1 MKLFV
6 VSVVLISLSTLAQAQ
21 ITVSTQTPA
30 DQTKADTAI
39 VDSLVPQA
47 NVEPAKAADIHK
59 LLELTGGMV
68 LAKQMMERSLTNL
81 RPLMTSALPPG
92 DYREQLVT
100 LFMAKF
106 QSKIT
111 SQTLENLALPVYDK
125 YFSRE
130 EIRGLIEF
138 YQTPLGHKT
147 VSVLPQAVA
156 EVSDHARAWGT
167 DLGRDSMK
175 EVLAEHPDLAKALD
189 QAKAAQK

>member
-81 RPLMTSALPPG
+81 RTLMTSALPPG

-100 LFMAKF
+100 LLMAKF

-130 EIRGLIEF
+130 EIRGL
-138 YQTPLGHKT
+138 
-147 VSVLPQAVA
+147 
-156 EVSDHARAWGT
+156 
-167 DLGRDSMK
+167 
-175 EVLAEHPDLAKALD
+175 
-189 QAKAAQK
+189 